1 MMQSNEEITDNEIFT
16 FDDWLSYRVF
26 YHVEDGVQLC
36 NDSRNFT
43 KLFHRGCMS
52 NDTFKKI
59 REEQSIVYKGI
70 VNQKLELRKT
80 LFRVTYIRES
90 NVPLEYLRISI
101 EDVEHELTV
110 EHKKFYS
117 DFVSGNKCGQGF
129 ISPTDYY
136 HYHKIEV
143 GRREVRPDSYD
154 GLIKKYDKECVFFVN
169 MWVEIEATYYFL
181 EWLKELQSGKFSLG
195 FSDENRVVELST
207 PAPKEIGKEIK
218 DILKANDKD
227 RRIGNRFDELM
238 ITHKDKKTVLAIM
251 GRQIDLEVGTETSTE
266 KNKTDSIK
274 RTLRGYGIIK

>member
-1 MMQSNEEITDNEIFT
+1 MQSNEEITDNEIFT
-16 FDDWLSYRVF
+16 FEDWLSYRVF

-43 KLFHRGCMS
+43 KLFRRGCMS

-117 DFVSGNKCGQGF
+117 DFVSGSKCGQGF

-169 MWVEIEATYYFL
+169 MWIEIEATYYFL

-195 FSDENRVVELST
+195 FSDENRVVELSI
-207 PAPKEIGKEIK
+207 PAPEKIVKEIK
-218 DILKANDKD
+218 DILKANDKHRNIINMYD
-227 RRIGNRFDELM
+227 DLLRI
-238 ITHKDKKTVLAIM
+238 HKDQKLVLAKM
-251 GRQIDLEVGTETSTE
+251 GRSSVLNVGTEKSTD
-266 KNKTDSIK
+266 KDRTDIIRTILRSYGRIK
-274 RTLRGYGIIK
+274 